1 MAEQNRQ
8 KLNRLLAELGDADMV
23 SARWLRGH
31 GYSTALVA
39 GYVKRGWLRS
49 PARGVYMAA
58 AGLATW
64 EGALHSLQQRE
75 QLRLHAGA
83 RFALALHGHEHYLRV
98 QGVREATLYG
108 PDRLPGWA
116 TALTLDVRFMHGGL
130 GPFPLVGIHFSADA
144 PEDRLRAEGLE
155 RLVVS
160 STTEW
165 VVVAN
170 PERAMLELCHA
181 ARDAADVHEA
191 HATMQGMSGLRPWEL
206 SGLLRRCQSI
216 KAKRLFLALADRA
229 NHAWLE
235 HLELE
240 SVDLGR
246 GKRAFFRGG
255 RIDARYQI
263 TLPADLESSL
273 G

>member
-8 KLNRLLAELGDADMV
+8 KLNRLLAELGDADFV

-39 GYVKRGWLRS
+39 GYVRSGWLRS

-58 AGLATW
+58 AGVATW

-83 RFALALHGHEHYLRV
+83 RFALALHGHEHYLRM

-116 TALTLDVRFMHGGL
+116 SVLAVDVRFLHGGL
-130 GPFPLVGIHFSADA
+130 GPFPPVGFGFSADA
-144 PEDRLRAEGLE
+144 PDDRLSEEGLE

-165 VVVAN
+165 VVVASA
-170 PERAMLELCHA
+170 ERAMLELCHE

-191 HATMQGMSGLRPWEL
+191 HATMQGMSGLRPSEL

-216 KAKRLFLALADRA
+216 KAKRLFLALANRA

-235 HLELE
+235 RLDT
-240 SVDLGR
+240 SGVDLGR
-246 GKRAFFRGG
+246 GKRAFFPGG
-255 RIDARYQI
+255 RLDARYQI

>member
-8 KLNRLLAELGDADMV
+8 KLNRLLAELGDADFV
-23 SARWLRGH
+23 SARWLRSH

-39 GYVKRGWLRS
+39 GYVKNGWLQS

-58 AGLATW
+58 AGVATW

-75 QLRLHAGA
+75 RLRLHAGA
-83 RFALALHGHEHYLRV
+83 RFALALYGHEHYLRM
-98 QGVREATLYG
+98 QGVREVTLYG

-116 TALTLDVRFMHGGL
+116 TTLALDVRFVHVGL
-130 GPFPLVGIHFSADA
+130 GPFPPAGLTLSANTSD
-144 PEDRLRAEGLE
+144 EELHAEGLE

-160 STTEW
+160 STTDC

-170 PERAMLELCHA
+170 AERAMLELCHA

-191 HATMQGMSGLRPWEL
+191 HATLQGMSGLRPSEVNA
-206 SGLLRRCQSI
+206 LLRRCQSI

-235 HLELE
+235 HLDMEG
-240 SVDLGR
+240 VDLGR
-246 GKRAFFRGG
+246 GKRALFPGG
-255 RIDARYQI
+255 RLDPRYQI